1 MEQVTRDTP
10 DILEYLDFEYYDWCW
25 YNNNA
30 RLGEPKLGR
39 WLGVAYHMG
48 ALMMY
53 WILTEQGTVI
63 ACSTVSRLTLLE
75 AHVENTKVQLQA
87 FDAAMKEQ
95 MNDPANVINEG
106 GKNHPWDW
114 TDHPYE
120 DDPDYQAEFN
130 DIVSNGKAKE
140 ANEEFSW
147 CMMTP
152 M

>member
-39 WLGVAYHMG
+39 WLGVAHHMG

-106 GKNHPWDW
+106 GRIIPGTGQIIPMRMTLTIKLNSM
-114 TDHPYE
+114 TL
-120 DDPDYQAEFN
+120 YQM
-130 DIVSNGKAKE
+130 AKQRKQMR
-140 ANEEFSW
+140 SS
-147 CMMTP
+147 P
-152 M
+152 GV